1 MSAGDAKLGATT
13 NDNTG
18 HTEWPDG
25 RVHHSGFTTT
35 LTPNTRVPYQSGSA
49 TYDFD
54 LNSRQEG
61 SSATAKTFAAITSR
75 SHHGGI
81 VTIAV
86 DAERRRGAA
95 VALRRKGDAAL
106 FRRRKGERKE
116 LRPLFIWFVPAG
128 ASHFPIC

>member
-1 MSAGDAKLGATT
+1 MSAGDTKLGATT

-61 SSATAKTFAAITSR
+61 NSANAKTFAAITSR
-75 SHHGGI
+75 SHHAGI
-81 VTIAV
+81 VTIAMMDGSTASIANSV
-86 DAERRRGAA
+86 EAA
-95 VALRRKGDAAL
+95 IWRALSTRSG
-106 FRRRKGERKE
+106 GEVQQ
-116 LRPLFIWFVPAG
+116 LP
-128 ASHFPIC
+128 